1 MTKEKK
7 IRIKAVTVI
16 TLLLFVLTFL
26 PPVNFQQQETPF
38 SFDKVKNEGYIAFI
52 VNGYKP
58 AKPDNGGNACDCN
71 GTGTITHGDG
81 HKTPCPCIGS
91 GSECK
96 CRPIQSSEELELLI
110 PKEQPEEIKI
120 EFEPDKECENC
131 KPAPTTQYRA
141 PLFKR
146 IFGN

>member
-1 MTKEKK
+1 MTEGKK
-7 IRIKAVTVI
+7 IRIKVVTVI
-16 TLLLFVLTFL
+16 CALIFILTFL
-26 PPVNFQQQETPF
+26 PPVNFQQQQTPF
-38 SFDKVKNEGYIAFI
+38 AFDSIQNEGYVAFI

-96 CRPIQSSEELELLI
+96 CKPMQGSENS
-110 PKEQPEEIKI
+110 EEIKI
-120 EFEPDKECENC
+120 ESEPDTGCENC
-131 KPAPTTQYRA
+131 KPAPTTQYRV
-141 PLFKR
+141 PLLKR
-146 IFGN
+146 ILGN